1 MISRTHHKNLIG
13 LIGYR
18 IKDPMR
24 LLLYE
29 YMSHGSLADII
40 FCSAIGF
47 ISASFIELNKLV
59 HGKDVDKKNLEN
71 IVKVG
76 LWCVQ
81 DEPAL
86 RPSMKCVVMMLE
98 GITDI
103 ANPPCP
109 TASSG
114 KIL

>member
-1 MISRTHHKNLIG
+1 MFTAMEQCSWKLFAAEKTWRLIYQNQRKSF
-13 LIGYR
+13 L
-18 IKDPMR
+18 P
-24 LLLYE
+24 
-29 YMSHGSLADII
+29 
-40 FCSAIGF
+40 IGF